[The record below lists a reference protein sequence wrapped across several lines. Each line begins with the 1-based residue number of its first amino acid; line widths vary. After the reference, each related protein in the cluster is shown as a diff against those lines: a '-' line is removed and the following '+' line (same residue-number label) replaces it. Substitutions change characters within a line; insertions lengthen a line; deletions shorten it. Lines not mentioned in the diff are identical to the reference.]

1 MPTYMMH
8 LLRFS
13 LLLGLIPVL
22 TMGFLSYYIAAGDVE
37 QKVLA
42 SNTQLLRRNEQQ
54 IDDMLKGLE
63 RSTLQ
68 LANSPLMKQA
78 LQENWTPAHFQEIRE
93 MSSALSN
100 LQTPVMTSEA
110 YFIHLGN
117 GTVTG
122 LDRFQSL
129 DQFKDRDL
137 IMKYA
142 SHASSL
148 FMDTSSSEIYT
159 TWVQKIPLFPMR
171 TGPKGLIVVKMPK
184 KHMAERLS
192 KATELGSQYII
203 DAKGRL
209 ILGFIPDSWQK
220 ELDSAVNTEV
230 LSSLKN
236 TGMTKQSEAYSFRTQ
251 VDGAQYNV
259 IFLYS
264 ASYGWTHVSVTSVE
278 AMTKQTQHIAWIT
291 AMVSGVVLV
300 VIFVT
305 AYIWSRRMYKP
316 IHRLVEYSR
325 QTDIGPDQN
334 AQPAGLNELHYIEQ
348 SIRRLSSS
356 RTELQAQLS
365 THTEHMSESLMLMLL
380 SNRIQADE
388 FVKRSSRCGFPKS
401 WQALSVMKIQID
413 TFHLSKYDEHNL
425 ELLLYAINNMVA
437 ELISPAS
444 RFAPVILDHAQVTL
458 LIEPSNSAENAQ
470 GNDLFYQTAVQL
482 KDKIESYLQLQI
494 SIGLSRSFL
503 DLSAAPEA
511 YMESASALRQRM
523 VPDAGCIIRYTPQRA
538 DHSDGRTPYAKLRE
552 IEEHILYSLRKRE
565 QDQLSLAMEL
575 YLNEI
580 TENRAFQPELNI
592 LLIKLAMRIIETA
605 QTQELELHLGGT
617 LSGEKLLSKLTK
629 LNTKED
635 IRYWFEQQ
643 LFMPVIH
650 AMEQQAEEQQ
660 VRIASRMLEM
670 IHSRFD
676 QDITLESCAAE
687 LNYHPFYLSRVF
699 KKDVG
704 MPFSEYLTSYRM
716 SQAKLL
722 LENTSLLVSDIGRKL
737 KYANTS
743 AFIRTFRKWAGM
755 TPGQY
760 REQYERSTVRT
771 KADPELELKREREP
785 KLEPER

>member
-1 MPTYMMH
+1 M
-8 LLRFS
+8 
-13 LLLGLIPVL
+13 
-22 TMGFLSYYIAAGDVE
+22 
-37 QKVLA
+37 
-42 SNTQLLRRNEQQ
+42 
-54 IDDMLKGLE
+54 
-63 RSTLQ
+63 
-68 LANSPLMKQA
+68 
-78 LQENWTPAHFQEIRE
+78 
-93 MSSALSN
+93 
-100 LQTPVMTSEA
+100 
-110 YFIHLGN
+110 
-117 GTVTG
+117 
-122 LDRFQSL
+122 
-129 DQFKDRDL
+129 
-137 IMKYA
+137 
-142 SHASSL
+142 
-148 FMDTSSSEIYT
+148 
-159 TWVQKIPLFPMR
+159 
-171 TGPKGLIVVKMPK
+171 KMPK

-209 ILGFIPDSWQK
+209 ILGSIPDSWQK

-259 IFLYS
+259 IFLHS

-458 LIEPSNSAENAQ
+458 LIEPPNSAENAQ

-482 KDKIESYLQLQI
+482 KDQIESHLQLQI
-494 SIGLSRSFL
+494 SIGLSRSFQ

-538 DHSDGRTPYAKLRE
+538 DQSDGRTPYAKLRE

-580 TENRAFQPELNI
+580 TENRTFQQELNI

-643 LFMPVIH
+643 LFMPIIH

-687 LNYHPFYLSRVF
+687 LNYHPF
-699 KKDVG
+699 
-704 MPFSEYLTSYRM
+704 
-716 SQAKLL
+716 
-722 LENTSLLVSDIGRKL
+722 I
-737 KYANTS
+737 
-743 AFIRTFRKWAGM
+743 
-755 TPGQY
+755 
-760 REQYERSTVRT
+760 
-771 KADPELELKREREP
+771 
-785 KLEPER
+785 